1 MANSDVTTSIN
12 SGHTPA
18 RHARHMPYLAEA
30 EVDMATA
37 LANRVGGGAL
47 VANDVILAMDI
58 PAKTLIM
65 AAGIEVVTAT
75 DGGTL
80 TVDMATAAD
89 ADAFVDGMD
98 ISDSVA
104 VGTMSA
110 VPEAGTPSIMC
121 SAADTLDITLAT
133 QGGAALTSG
142 KLRVW
147 AILCDCTGTVSAGI
161 A

>member
-1 MANSDVTTSIN
+1 
-12 SGHTPA
+12 
-18 RHARHMPYLAEA
+18 MPYLAEA

-65 AAGIEVVTAT
+65 SAGIEVVTAT

-104 VGTMSA
+104 AGTMSQIPA
-110 VPEAGTPSIMC
+110 ATQTIMC
-121 SAADTLDITLAT
+121 SVADTLDITLAT